1 MKTQSVNFSIF
12 YLQFKMTRS
21 GSRNQVFG
29 GRYQAVTMGKTLS
42 RFPGERRDV
51 GWGWQPNSGPG
62 WAGEAAGG
70 QLPCVGSSV
79 IYTESAVLPRQGVR
93 AGLALAVDIQAQGGF
108 CLPVQAEAL
117 WL

>member
-1 MKTQSVNFSIF
+1 
-12 YLQFKMTRS
+12 MTRS
-21 GSRNQVFG
+21 GCRNQVFG
-29 GRYQAVTMGKTLS
+29 GRHQAVPAGKPRLGS
-42 RFPGERRDV
+42 LV
-51 GWGWQPNSGPG
+51 S
-62 WAGEAAGG
+62 AGRGLGLAAHLRAGLGGRGG